1 MDMTEEDVKLADM
14 PPDILSKIVKFSV
27 SRPLHH
33 MMLHSATQGLENL
46 LIKNINQF
54 IPWYEIEE
62 EVELYLGQK
71 LNGKMLKYKA
81 SQGFVNLYMLR
92 AMRRLHNNC
101 EERLG
106 RNN

>member
-1 MDMTEEDVKLADM
+1 MIQNHKNIA
-14 PPDILSKIVKFSV
+14 
-27 SRPLHH
+27 
-33 MMLHSATQGLENL
+33 A
-46 LIKNINQF
+46 KNINQF

-71 LNGKMLKYKA
+71 LNGKMLKCKA
-81 SQGFVNLYMLR
+81 CQGFVNLYMLR
-92 AMRRLHNNC
+92 AMRRLHNNF

>member
-1 MDMTEEDVKLADM
+1 MGELVD
-14 PPDILSKIVKFSV
+14 
-27 SRPLHH
+27 
-33 MMLHSATQGLENL
+33 
-46 LIKNINQF
+46 KNINQS

-62 EVELYLGQK
+62 EAELYLGQK
-71 LNGKMLKYKA
+71 LNGKMLKYKT
-81 SQGFVNLYMLR
+81 SQGFLNLYMLR